1 MTPGAGGPGVG
12 SADRDRGVVVPTMRL
27 RPQPANEQPA
37 NEQAALSPR
46 VALPRVPG
54 GVRFAGRAF
63 VTLWGN
69 GKARVGMSIL
79 LAFVVV
85 AVLAPLIATHSPTAT
100 NFPPYRNP
108 DAENWLGTTGN
119 GQDVFS
125 QMVYGTRASLL
136 VGLGAGLL
144 ATCVALLI
152 GLVAGYRPGLVD
164 EGLSFV
170 TNVALVLPGLPLM
183 IVLSAYLKSASIW
196 TTLLVIGFT
205 GWATGARV
213 MRSQTATLRTRDFVT
228 AAVFSGERLLRVVFR
243 EILPNMV
250 SLAAASFFGAA
261 TAAVIAAASLE
272 FLGLG
277 NPNTV
282 SWGSILYWAEN
293 DNALLTGQWFLV
305 FVPGLAIVL
314 LALSFILINFGI
326 DALSN
331 PRLRER

>member
-1 MTPGAGGPGVG
+1 MTTVA
-12 SADRDRGVVVPTMRL
+12 L
-27 RPQPANEQPA
+27 RPTPAAEAP
-37 NEQAALSPR
+37 EPMGVKGR
-46 VALPRVPG
+46 GRVPG
-54 GVRFAGRAF
+54 GLRFAGRAF
-63 VTLWGN
+63 LTLWSN
-69 GKARVGMSIL
+69 RKARVGLLI
-79 LAFVVV
+79 LAFFVIV
-85 AVLAPLIATHSPTAT
+85 AVFAPLIANHSPTAS

-144 ATCVALLI
+144 ATAIALLI

-164 EGLSFV
+164 EGLSFL

-183 IVLSAYLKSASIW
+183 IVLSAYLKSDSMW

-213 MRSQTATLRTRDFVT
+213 MRSQTATLRSRDFVS

>member
-1 MTPGAGGPGVG
+1 MTL
-12 SADRDRGVVVPTMRL
+12 RFVV
-27 RPQPANEQPA
+27 
-37 NEQAALSPR
+37 
-46 VALPRVPG
+46 
-54 GVRFAGRAF
+54 RAF
-63 VTLWGN
+63 VTLWAN
-69 GKARVGMSIL
+69 GKARVGL
-79 LAFVVV
+79 
-85 AVLAPLIATHSPTAT
+85 AVLLFFILVAIFAPVIANHSPTAS
-100 NFPPYRNP
+100 NFPPYKNP
-108 DAENWLGTTGN
+108 DPKNWLGTTGN

-125 QMVYGTRASLL
+125 QMVYGTRVSLL

-144 ATCVALLI
+144 ATLVALVI

-164 EGLSFV
+164 EILSFG
-170 TNVALVLPGLPLM
+170 TNLALVIPALPLM
-183 IVLSAYLKSASIW
+183 IVLSAYLKSNSVW

-213 MRSQTATLRTRDFVT
+213 MRSQAATLRTRDYVT
-228 AAVFSGERLLRVVFR
+228 AAVFSGERVLRVVFR

-277 NPNTV
+277 NPNAV

-293 DNALLTGQWFLV
+293 DNALLTGQWVLV
-305 FVPGLAIVL
+305 FAPGLAIVL

-331 PRLRER
+331 PRLREH

>member
-1 MTPGAGGPGVG
+1 MTL
-12 SADRDRGVVVPTMRL
+12 RFVV
-27 RPQPANEQPA
+27 
-37 NEQAALSPR
+37 
-46 VALPRVPG
+46 
-54 GVRFAGRAF
+54 RAF
-63 VTLWGN
+63 LTLWAN
-69 GKARVGMSIL
+69 GKARVGL
-79 LAFVVV
+79 
-85 AVLAPLIATHSPTAT
+85 AVLLFFVLVAIFAPVIANHSPTAS
-100 NFPPYRNP
+100 NFPPYKNP
-108 DAENWLGTTGN
+108 DPKNWLGTTGN

-125 QMVYGTRASLL
+125 QMVYGTRVSLL

-144 ATCVALLI
+144 ATLVALVI

-164 EGLSFV
+164 EILSFG
-170 TNVALVLPGLPLM
+170 TNLALVIPALPLM
-183 IVLSAYLKSASIW
+183 IVLSAYLKSNSVW

-213 MRSQTATLRTRDFVT
+213 MRSQAATLRTRDYVT
-228 AAVFSGERLLRVVFR
+228 AAVFSGERVLRVVFR

-277 NPNTV
+277 NPNAV

-293 DNALLTGQWFLV
+293 DNALLTGQWVLV
-305 FVPGLAIVL
+305 FAPGLAIVL

-331 PRLRER
+331 PRLREH

>member
-1 MTPGAGGPGVG
+1 MT
-12 SADRDRGVVVPTMRL
+12 L
-27 RPQPANEQPA
+27 RFLA
-37 NEQAALSPR
+37 
-46 VALPRVPG
+46 
-54 GVRFAGRAF
+54 RAF
-63 VTLWGN
+63 LTLWAN
-69 GKARVGMSIL
+69 GKARVGL
-79 LAFVVV
+79 
-85 AVLAPLIATHSPTAT
+85 AVLLFFVLVAIFAPVIANHSPTASD
-100 NFPPYRNP
+100 FPPYKNP

-125 QMVYGTRASLL
+125 QMVYGTRVSLL

-144 ATCVALLI
+144 ATLVALVI

-164 EGLSFV
+164 EVLSFG
-170 TNVALVLPGLPLM
+170 TNLALVIPALPLM
-183 IVLSAYLKSASIW
+183 IVLSAYLKSNSVW

-213 MRSQTATLRTRDFVT
+213 MRSQAATLRTRDYVT
-228 AAVFSGERLLRVVFR
+228 AAVFGGERMLRVVFR

-293 DNALLTGQWFLV
+293 DNALLTGQWVLV
-305 FVPGLAIVL
+305 FAPGLAIVL

>member
-1 MTPGAGGPGVG
+1 MTF
-12 SADRDRGVVVPTMRL
+12 
-27 RPQPANEQPA
+27 
-37 NEQAALSPR
+37 
-46 VALPRVPG
+46 
-54 GVRFAGRAF
+54 RFVGRAF
-63 VTLWGN
+63 LTLWGN
-69 GKARVGMSIL
+69 GKARVGLAIL
-79 LAFVVV
+79 LFFVLV
-85 AVLAPLIATHSPTAT
+85 AVLAPLIANHSPTAS
-100 NFPPYRNP
+100 NFPPYKNP
-108 DAENWLGTTGN
+108 DGKNWLGTTGN

-125 QMVYGTRASLL
+125 QMVYGTRVSLL
-136 VGLGAGLL
+136 VALGAGLL
-144 ATCVALLI
+144 ATFVALVI
-152 GLVAGYRPGLVD
+152 GLVAGYRPGAVD
-164 EGLSFV
+164 EVLSFG
-170 TNVALVLPGLPLM
+170 TNLTLVIPALPLM
-183 IVLSAYLKSASIW
+183 IVLSAYLRSNSVW
-196 TTLLVIGFT
+196 TILLVIGFT

-213 MRSQTATLRTRDFVT
+213 LRSQAATLRTRDYVT
-228 AAVFSGERLLRVVFR
+228 AAVFSGERVMRVVFR

-293 DNALLTGQWFLV
+293 DNALLTGQWVLV

>member
-1 MTPGAGGPGVG
+1 MTL
-12 SADRDRGVVVPTMRL
+12 RFVV
-27 RPQPANEQPA
+27 
-37 NEQAALSPR
+37 
-46 VALPRVPG
+46 
-54 GVRFAGRAF
+54 RAF
-63 VTLWGN
+63 LTLWAN
-69 GKARVGMSIL
+69 GKARVGL
-79 LAFVVV
+79 
-85 AVLAPLIATHSPTAT
+85 AVLLFFVLVAIFAPVIANHSPTAS
-100 NFPPYRNP
+100 NFPPYKNP

-125 QMVYGTRASLL
+125 QMVYGTRVSLL

-144 ATCVALLI
+144 ATLVALVI

-164 EGLSFV
+164 EILSFG
-170 TNVALVLPGLPLM
+170 TNLALVIPALPLM
-183 IVLSAYLKSASIW
+183 IVLSAYLKSNSVW

-213 MRSQTATLRTRDFVT
+213 MRSQAATLRTRDYVT
-228 AAVFSGERLLRVVFR
+228 AAVFSGERVLRVVFR

-277 NPNTV
+277 NPNAV

-293 DNALLTGQWFLV
+293 DNALLTGQWVLV
-305 FVPGLAIVL
+305 LAPGLAIVL

-331 PRLRER
+331 PRLREH

>member
-1 MTPGAGGPGVG
+1 MTF
-12 SADRDRGVVVPTMRL
+12 
-27 RPQPANEQPA
+27 
-37 NEQAALSPR
+37 
-46 VALPRVPG
+46 
-54 GVRFAGRAF
+54 RFVGRAF
-63 VTLWGN
+63 LTLWGN
-69 GKARVGMSIL
+69 GKARVGLAIL
-79 LAFVVV
+79 LFFVLV
-85 AVLAPLIATHSPTAT
+85 AVLAPLIANHSPTAS
-100 NFPPYRNP
+100 NFPPYKNP
-108 DAENWLGTTGN
+108 DGKNWLGTTGN

-125 QMVYGTRASLL
+125 QMVYGTRVSLL
-136 VGLGAGLL
+136 VALGAGLL
-144 ATCVALLI
+144 ATLVALVI
-152 GLVAGYRPGLVD
+152 GLVAGYRPGAVD
-164 EGLSFV
+164 EVLSFG
-170 TNVALVLPGLPLM
+170 TNLTLVIPALPLM
-183 IVLSAYLKSASIW
+183 IVLSAYLRSNSVW
-196 TTLLVIGFT
+196 TILLVIGFT

-213 MRSQTATLRTRDFVT
+213 LRSQAATLRTRDYVT
-228 AAVFSGERLLRVVFR
+228 AAVFSGERVMRVVFR

-293 DNALLTGQWFLV
+293 DNALLTGQWVLV

>member
-1 MTPGAGGPGVG
+1 MSIDNAERAPASLPGTRRQSGAPAIPGSIIFLG
-12 SADRDRGVVVPTMRL
+12 RS
-27 RPQPANEQPA
+27 
-37 NEQAALSPR
+37 
-46 VALPRVPG
+46 VA
-54 GVRFAGRAF
+54 
-63 VTLWGN
+63 TLWGN
-69 GKARVGMSIL
+69 KKARFGLAI
-79 LAFVVV
+79 LAFFLVV
-85 AVLAPLIATHSPTAT
+85 AIFAPLLSPHSPTAS

-108 DAENWLGTTGN
+108 DARNWFGTTGN

-125 QMVYGTRASLL
+125 QMVYGTRVSML
-136 VGLGAGLL
+136 VGFGSGLL
-144 ATCVALLI
+144 ATVIALAI
-152 GLVAGYRPGLVD
+152 GLVAGFRPGIVD
-164 EGLSFV
+164 DVLSFT
-170 TNVALVLPGLPLM
+170 TNLALVLPGLPLM
-183 IVLSAYLKSASIW
+183 IVLAAYLRSNSVWMI
-196 TTLLVIGFT
+196 LLVIGFT

-213 MRSQTATLRTRDFVT
+213 MRSQATTLRTRDFVL
-228 AAVFSGERLLRVVFR
+228 AATLSGEKLFRIVFR

-293 DNALLTGQWFLV
+293 DNALLTGQWILV
-305 FVPGLAIVL
+305 FIPGLAIAL